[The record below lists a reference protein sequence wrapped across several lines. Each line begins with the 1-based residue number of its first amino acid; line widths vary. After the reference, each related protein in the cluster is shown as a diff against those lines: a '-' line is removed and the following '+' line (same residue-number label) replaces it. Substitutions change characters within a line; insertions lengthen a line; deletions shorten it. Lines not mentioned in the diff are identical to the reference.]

1 MISTVPITC
10 MACTIAELPL
20 PNLNK
25 THVSIENWE
34 DDKTFEDNSALIS
47 SPIPSPSPSMTSHLV
62 CTRIIFENTRTIFEK
77 PRKKRKYGKDRKK
90 GFNTKKYH
98 VIHQPGRTNC
108 SQRFFG

>member
-34 DDKTFEDNSALIS
+34 DEKTFEDNSALIS
-47 SPIPSPSPSMTSHLV
+47 SPIPSPPSPSMTYPV
-62 CTRIIFENTRTIFEK
+62 CTRTIFEK
-77 PRKKRKYGKDRKK
+77 PRKKIKYGKDRKK